1 MNTTTDHNSIASDPS
16 KSKGRLVKEVY
27 SLTRS
32 EFQRDRD
39 RILHSAAFRRLKHKT
54 QVFVSHEGDHYRT
67 RLTHSL
73 EVSQIARSICR
84 VFSLNEDL
92 AETLSISHDIG
103 HPPFGHAGEQALSEA
118 MINYGGFDHN
128 EQAIRVVHL
137 LEKKYFDFDGLNLTW
152 ETLEGLAK
160 HNGPI
165 IKNVPQ
171 TIVNLNDKFNLK
183 LNEFSS
189 IEAQIASIAD
199 DIAYNNH
206 DLDDG
211 LRAGFFTY
219 EDLKELPILSKILD
233 EFPNNYRTRDT
244 QRINNEIT
252 RKSTALMIED
262 VINTIKLNIKKFD
275 LSNDKEVRMLD
286 GKIASF
292 SDKFSRDVD
301 SIKSFLNSKMYNHDK
316 VIKMTND
323 ASQIITFLFRK
334 FMDDENLMHKDFKIR
349 LENENKARVVC
360 DYIAGMTPLR
370 KITTTKDFA
379 DAVLFFAS
387 PWARAITGQNLI
399 VDGGL
404 VLN

>member
-275 LSNDKEVRMLD
+275 LSSDKEVRMLD

-360 DYIAGMTPLR
+360 DYIAGMT
-370 KITTTKDFA
+370 DNY
-379 DAVLFFAS
+379 AS
-387 PWARAITGQNLI
+387 EIYKSI
-399 VDGGL
+399 K
-404 VLN
+404 

>member
-16 KSKGRLVKEVY
+16 KSKGRLVKENY

-84 VFSLNEDL
+84 VFNLNEDL

-171 TIVNLNDKFNLK
+171 TIVNLNDKFDLK

-219 EDLKELPILSKILD
+219 EDLRELPILSKILD
-233 EFPNNYRTRDT
+233 EFPSNYRTRDI

-275 LSNDKEVRMLD
+275 LSSDKEVRMLD
-286 GKIASF
+286 DKIASF

-360 DYIAGMTPLR
+360 DYIAGMT
-370 KITTTKDFA
+370 DNY
-379 DAVLFFAS
+379 AS
-387 PWARAITGQNLI
+387 EIYKSI
-399 VDGGL
+399 K
-404 VLN
+404 

>member
-16 KSKGRLVKEVY
+16 KSKGRLVKEIY

-233 EFPNNYRTRDT
+233 EFPSNYRTRDT

-275 LSNDKEVRMLD
+275 LSSDKEVRMLD

-323 ASQIITFLFRK
+323 ASKIITFLFRK

-360 DYIAGMTPLR
+360 DYIAGMT
-370 KITTTKDFA
+370 DNY
-379 DAVLFFAS
+379 AS
-387 PWARAITGQNLI
+387 EIYKSI
-399 VDGGL
+399 K
-404 VLN
+404 

>member
-171 TIVNLNDKFNLK
+171 TIVNLNDKFDLK

-233 EFPNNYRTRDT
+233 EFPSNYRTRDT

-275 LSNDKEVRMLD
+275 LSSDKEVRMLD

-323 ASQIITFLFRK
+323 ASKIITFLFRK

-360 DYIAGMTPLR
+360 DYIAGMT
-370 KITTTKDFA
+370 DNY
-379 DAVLFFAS
+379 AS
-387 PWARAITGQNLI
+387 EIYKSI
-399 VDGGL
+399 K
-404 VLN
+404 